1 MATRLDPALN
11 PDIFG
16 MQPKPLRGA
25 PSTSISEEVV
35 PERKTPM
42 QAAEGRLQKVESDIE
57 RTLKEQAEFAG
68 KEALFKAERGAEE
81 ARGRAGILEEQAT
94 KMREA
99 EAPIR
104 VAEEER
110 MRARFEPTRENA
122 TEMAALYSLIGVVGF
137 AIGSGGK
144 RSAMNAMSA
153 MNGMLEGYRQGSSD
167 RYNSEKRAFDA
178 NLKNLSD
185 TVTTLTTRLERVARL
200 AAIDKAQAEQELS
213 VTLAESGADFVKEN
227 IKKFGLPATL
237 QYLQQVRTAAQRAV
251 DKERE
256 FQSRA
261 DAAATKAEEDRRKQ
275 QQARD
280 DREYLIRLAA
290 SLKPTKETATGIKPP
305 AKVQESYIT
314 NNILSQDLQ
323 GLTDRLKDPK
333 LVQQIKDY
341 RIEAFLTEE
350 GKALNQ
356 LLDQSIPSE
365 LRTFLTQVRDI
376 RNNYYLNISGKA
388 VTGAEALRNYG
399 TVPQPG
405 DSPEVM
411 RDKITG
417 MKGRVDQFIKVQK
430 GLYGLPDLSD
440 AGLQGMRPNVTPG
453 ETYPMSAGGET
464 QTPAAAP
471 AVPPRPADVP
481 TNARYSPSQNTWW
494 WQEGTEWKS
503 KKAE

>member
-42 QAAEGRLQKVESDIE
+42 QAAEGKLEQVESDIGKV
-57 RTLKEQAEFAG
+57 LKEEADLAG
-68 KEALFKAERGAEE
+68 KEAVFKSEQAIKE
-81 ARGRAGILEEQAT
+81 ARGRRQILSEQAT

-213 VTLAESGADFVKEN
+213 VTLAESGADFVKAN
-227 IKKFGLPATL
+227 INKYGLTSTL
-237 QYLQQVRTAAQRAV
+237 KYLQQVRTAAQRAV

-261 DAAATKAEEDRRKQ
+261 DAAAER
-275 QQARD
+275 AREARV
-280 DREYLIRLAA
+280 REQERQDFMREMQRERLAA
-290 SLKPTKETATGIKPP
+290 QAQREADKLADKKDGKLLSEPQIVKLEGLDSISSGLKKLKKDFKPEYAGLGVFGTFAELELEARRRLGDVVGADAARWWSRYQRLQAPNRHALFGATLTGNELKNYQSFTAKPSDSATVVNQFLDDQITYSDDTKNTRLESFKNAGYKIPTKQAPSFDTTFQIREFAT
-305 AKVQESYIT
+305 V
-314 NNILSQDLQ
+314 
-323 GLTDRLKDPK
+323 
-333 LVQQIKDY
+333 
-341 RIEAFLTEE
+341 EE
-350 GKALNQ
+350 
-356 LLDQSIPSE
+356 
-365 LRTFLTQVRDI
+365 
-376 RNNYYLNISGKA
+376 
-388 VTGAEALRNYG
+388 AEAANLPKG
-399 TVPQPG
+399 T
-405 DSPEVM
+405 
-411 RDKITG
+411 R
-417 MKGRVDQFIKVQK
+417 IKV
-430 GLYGLPDLSD
+430 
-440 AGLQGMRPNVTPG
+440 
-453 ETYPMSAGGET
+453 GGKLATVE
-464 QTPAAAP
+464 
-471 AVPPRPADVP
+471 
-481 TNARYSPSQNTWW
+481 
-494 WQEGTEWKS
+494 
-503 KKAE
+503 